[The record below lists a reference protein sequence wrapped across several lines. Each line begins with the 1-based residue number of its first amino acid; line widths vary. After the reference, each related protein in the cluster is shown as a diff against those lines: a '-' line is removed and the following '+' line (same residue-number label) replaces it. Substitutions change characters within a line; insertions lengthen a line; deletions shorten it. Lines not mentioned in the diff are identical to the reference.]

1 MKNKI
6 KIFIFIVLCLIV
18 SPSII
23 LAYDVDSQNVCQ
35 NCGSQS
41 YYTNKYQS
49 NGSFTRRD
57 PDNIHGYTTTVN
69 GSTQRLF
76 CLEPDTSHANSGYSR
91 NNKIDEVL
99 DKAGSSSQRNKW
111 IDGLEKYEDDLNK
124 VLSCWNTGRNSIA
137 ATQAIVWELVAEER
151 AGINANQILNGNYI
165 PYMSNGSRFMAG
177 SQIADVMCP
186 NGINNATSS
195 GTCGEYQAVLRCA
208 ARFDVTPSFA
218 YSTDLRARSNP
229 LQLTNYDDE
238 TQTFSRT
245 FRHTGLD
252 SSLLKYYQISAA
264 SGLTITKTNN
274 SITISTTNEIL
285 ESNAVKVTL
294 NYALKENGYELNDDP
309 TYFYYKSDSQILMQ
323 GSAAK
328 PAYMYVYTGKRP
340 TYQLRV
346 QKKDEDGNVMSGVKF
361 NVYSNSS
368 LTDKIGTT
376 TATGSD
382 GWAYLKGIKKVG
394 KYYIQEADT
403 PDGYITNKEVVTV
416 NVTGSN
422 REGSNSYATAS
433 QTFVNKYMHLK
444 LSKQTINSEGEVID
458 VEDYTGNNC
467 TGDYIGPVFTL
478 SKDGKD
484 IYVKQNSA
492 GNYIVSSESASGST
506 NEIRT
511 CNGKFDI
518 EKIESGT
525 YEITEI
531 EAPNG
536 YTLPENPTQTVTVT
550 KGQDATAMVMYNG
563 VTGVVFNKI
572 SENGELIDGGKYAL
586 QQRVNGVYRDM
597 LLKKEEGVS
606 YSYVEDLTEEDDGA
620 TYILETT
627 NGTINVKNLPP
638 GEYRFVE
645 KQAPEGY
652 DIIKDK
658 DSNATFTI
666 SDKGIFGEDGQPV
679 TDYYQVRLVNQK
691 TRVSGSYDQAELIVT
706 IITGRKVINYALIV
720 GGLVVI
726 LILLIVLRKKFK
738 K

>member
-1 MKNKI
+1 MNK
-6 KIFIFIVLCLIV
+6 KIRNILLLLLISVFAFPLSTKAV
-18 SPSII
+18 SI
-23 LAYDVDSQNVCQ
+23 
-35 NCGSQS
+35 
-41 YYTNKYQS
+41 TNKTLWADLGYSDATYSTRGYGERHARYIGRWRTNESGTPNVFCAEPGADFRS
-49 NGSFTRRD
+49 NS
-57 PDNIHGYTTTVN
+57 TV
-69 GSTQRLF
+69 
-76 CLEPDTSHANSGYSR
+76 SGYS
-91 NNKIDEVL
+91 NPQSDPPDDGQWVSGIT
-99 DKAGSSSQRNKW
+99 SSVE
-111 IDGLEKYEDDLNK
+111 DLEK
-124 VLSCWNTGRNSIA
+124 VMSCWTNSNANTV
-137 ATQAIVWELVAEER
+137 ATQGIIWELISNER
-151 AGINANQILNGNYI
+151 DEINANEILKGDYR
-165 PYMSNGSRFMAG
+165 PYMSNGSVYG
-177 SQIADVMCP
+177 NQ
-186 NGINNATSS
+186 S
-195 GTCGEYQAVLRCA
+195 GVNSFYELIDSGHSAVFNQYKAVLRCA
-208 ARFDVTPSFA
+208 ARFNVTPSFA
-218 YSTDLRARSNP
+218 TSSEVPNNSNT
-229 LQLTNYDDE
+229 LQLTSYNDD

-245 FRHTGLD
+245 FKH
-252 SSLLKYYQISAA
+252 SSSIASDLLKYYEVSAP
-264 SGLTITKTNN
+264 SGVTVTKTNTG
-274 SITISTTNEIL
+274 ITVSTKNEY
-285 ESNAVKVTL
+285 ENKSDAVRITL
-294 NYALKENGYELNDDP
+294 TYAYKENGDELNNYGP
-309 TYFYYKSDSQILMQ
+309 LRYYINRNSSKQTLIR
-323 GSAAK
+323 GSATK
-328 PAYMYVYTGKRP
+328 TVYLYVYTGKRP

-492 GNYIVSSESASGST
+492 GNYIVSSESESGST

-563 VTGVVFNKI
+563 VTGVIFNKI

-606 YSYVEDLTEEDDGA
+606 YSYVEDLKEEDDGA

>member
-1 MKNKI
+1 MNSKIRNILLLLLISVFAFPLSTKAITIKNDAI
-6 KIFIFIVLCLIV
+6 WASLG
-18 SPSII
+18 
-23 LAYDVDSQNVCQ
+23 YGNVE
-35 NCGSQS
+35 
-41 YYTNKYQS
+41 YYTNNVGEREARHLAKWHVDGS
-49 NGSFTRRD
+49 NAAADQMFCVEPGESFKTGSKV
-57 PDNIHGYTTTVN
+57 PGYET
-69 GSTQRLF
+69 
-76 CLEPDTSHANSGYSR
+76 
-91 NNKIDEVL
+91 
-99 DKAGSSSQRNKW
+99 SSSAPSGKW
-111 IDGLEKYEDDLNK
+111 HSGITSSAEDLEK
-124 VLSCWNTGRNSIA
+124 VMSCWDHNNANTV
-137 ATQAIVWELVAEER
+137 ATQGIIWELISGER
-151 AGINANQILNGNYI
+151 DEINENEILKNNFR
-165 PYMSNGSRFMAG
+165 PYMSNGNVYNPPGDTNTLYELIRER
-177 SQIADVMCP
+177 
-186 NGINNATSS
+186 NAVYN
-195 GTCGEYQAVLRCA
+195 EYKKVLRCA
-208 ARFDVTPSFA
+208 ARFNVTPSFA
-218 YSTDLRARSNP
+218 NASDSTAKEKALILNS
-229 LQLTNYDDE
+229 YDDD

-252 SSLLKYYQISAA
+252 TYLLKYYKVSASSGVNA
-264 SGLTITKTNN
+264 DINSDGSGLIVSTNKEFVNKSDAVKITLTYAYKDNGKGNDLNNYGPLTFYKKSGKQTLAMGSTTKTVY
-274 SITISTTNEIL
+274 L
-285 ESNAVKVTL
+285 
-294 NYALKENGYELNDDP
+294 
-309 TYFYYKSDSQILMQ
+309 
-323 GSAAK
+323 
-328 PAYMYVYTGKRP
+328 YVYTGKRP

-346 QKKDEDGNVMSGVKF
+346 QKKDEDGNVVSGVKF

-458 VEDYTGNNC
+458 VKDYTGNNC

-492 GNYIVSSESASGST
+492 GDYIVSSESASGST

>member
-1 MKNKI
+1 MNSKI
-6 KIFIFIVLCLIV
+6 RNIVLLLLISVFAFPLSTKAV
-18 SPSII
+18 SI
-23 LAYDVDSQNVCQ
+23 
-35 NCGSQS
+35 
-41 YYTNKYQS
+41 TNKTLWADLGYSDASYSTRGYGERYARYLGRWRTNESGSPNVFCAEPGADFRS
-49 NGSFTRRD
+49 NS
-57 PDNIHGYTTTVN
+57 TV
-69 GSTQRLF
+69 
-76 CLEPDTSHANSGYSR
+76 SGYNTSTSAPSG
-91 NNKIDEVL
+91 KWHSGIT
-99 DKAGSSSQRNKW
+99 SSAN
-111 IDGLEKYEDDLNK
+111 DLEK
-124 VLSCWNTGRNSIA
+124 VMSCWTNSNANTV
-137 ATQAIVWELVAEER
+137 ATQAIIWELISDER
-151 AGINANQILNGNYI
+151 DEINANEILKGDNR
-165 PYMSNGSRFMAG
+165 PYMSNGSVYG
-177 SQIADVMCP
+177 NQSDV
-186 NGINNATSS
+186 TSFYELIDS
-195 GTCGEYQAVLRCA
+195 GHSAVFNQYKMVLRCA
-208 ARFDVTPSFA
+208 ARFNVTPSFA
-218 YSTDLRARSNP
+218 YSTDSSAKQNA
-229 LQLTNYDDE
+229 QLLTSYDDN

-252 SSLLKYYQISAA
+252 SNLLKYYEVSAPSGVDA
-264 SGLTITKTNN
+264 DINSDGSGLIVSTNKEFVN
-274 SITISTTNEIL
+274 KSD
-285 ESNAVKVTL
+285 AVKITL
-294 NYALKENGYELNDDP
+294 NYTYKDNVDDKYELNNFGP
-309 TYFYYKSDSQILMQ
+309 LRYYINSNSSKQALIK
-323 GSAAK
+323 GSTTK
-328 PAYMYVYTGKRP
+328 TVYLYVYTGKRP

-563 VTGVVFNKI
+563 VTGVIFNKI

-606 YSYVEDLTEEDDGA
+606 YSYVEDLKEEDDGA

-658 DSNATFTI
+658 DSKATFTI